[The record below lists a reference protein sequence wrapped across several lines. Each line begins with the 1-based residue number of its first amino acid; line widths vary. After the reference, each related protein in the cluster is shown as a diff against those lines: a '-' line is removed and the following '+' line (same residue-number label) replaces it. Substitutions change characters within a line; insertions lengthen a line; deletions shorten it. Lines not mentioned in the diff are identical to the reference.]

1 MDLHGKNGKLLREQK
16 RQNTVYTF
24 TREQLIAHDNEV
36 VRARIATLEA
46 VLADREAK
54 HREEMEQ
61 VYAEYNKKMQEA
73 INAEWKA
80 RKAAFMTEDFESNML
95 EFVRIA
101 VMIPLR
107 ILVEKFGWKK
117 VPENAKTGDGRY
129 RLVKLHDY
137 IAETLNALTADDLQ
151 DIRAYA
157 AEAEKVTGI
166 YFELLEE
173 GGGTDEGI

>member
-1 MDLHGKNGKLLREQK
+1 MGKNGRLLREQK

-36 VRARIATLEA
+36 VKARIATLEA
-46 VLADREAK
+46 ALAEREK
-54 HREEMEQ
+54 QHRAEMET
-61 VYAEYNKKMQEA
+61 VYAEYDAKMKQA
-73 INAEWKA
+73 INEEWKQ
-80 RKAAFMTEDFESNML
+80 RKAAFMSEDFESNML

-117 VPENAKTGDGRY
+117 VPENAKKSDGRY
-129 RLVKLHDY
+129 RIIKMHDY